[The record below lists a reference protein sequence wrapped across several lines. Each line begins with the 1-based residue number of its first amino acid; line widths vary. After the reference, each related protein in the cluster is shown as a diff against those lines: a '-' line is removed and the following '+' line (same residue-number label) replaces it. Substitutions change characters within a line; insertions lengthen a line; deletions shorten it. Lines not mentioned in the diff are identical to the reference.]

1 MSQTKEALANDL
13 IAKIKETLPDLKLKF
28 EVIEDYLTIKPEAFL
43 GAEVFAKFRAVIIA
57 KPFNGE
63 YVSAEKHSHFRISLT
78 SNSKDESNLKTW
90 YEKQKLKPLPLTV
103 TLNLNLQV
111 TPEQLEDLLKKAAC
125 SQQRRQE

>member
-1 MSQTKEALANDL
+1 M
-13 IAKIKETLPDLKLKF
+13 
-28 EVIEDYLTIKPEAFL
+28 
-43 GAEVFAKFRAVIIA
+43 
-57 KPFNGE
+57 
-63 YVSAEKHSHFRISLT
+63 
-78 SNSKDESNLKTW
+78 DESNLKTW